1 MPSPPRSLPGVVQFP
16 PIARAMQ
23 RLRLTAREVDERLT
37 VEDCLDEADYASYI
51 NDVDREPEQPPK
63 PTRR

>member
-1 MPSPPRSLPGVVQFP
+1 MPSPPWSLPGVVQFP

-37 VEDCLDEADYASYI
+37 VEDCLDEADFAAYI

-63 PTRR
+63 AKR

>member
-1 MPSPPRSLPGVVQFP
+1 MPNPPRSLPGVVQFP

-37 VEDCLDEADYASYI
+37 VEDCLDEADYAAYI

-63 PTRR
+63 QARR

>member
-37 VEDCLDEADYASYI
+37 VEDCLDEADYAAYI

-63 PTRR
+63 PARR

>member
-23 RLRLTAREVDERLT
+23 RLNLTAREVDERLT
-37 VEDCLDEADYASYI
+37 MEDCLDEADFAAYV

-63 PTRR
+63 PTR

>member
-1 MPSPPRSLPGVVQFP
+1 MPNPPRSLPGVVQFP

-37 VEDCLDEADYASYI
+37 VDDCLDEADFAMYLH
-51 NDVDREPEQPPK
+51 DVDHEPEQAPK
-63 PTRR
+63 SARR

>member
-37 VEDCLDEADYASYI
+37 VEDCLDEADYAAYI
-51 NDVDREPEQPPK
+51 NDVDHEPEQPPK
-63 PTRR
+63 PVRR